1 MRFEFSKA
9 KLAVDYLI
17 LVVLLLCN
25 IIYQTDTLTTLT
37 CAWIVEVGATS
48 GFYYWKSKN
57 DNKMKIPVNVVKSLP
72 KQMREQVDLTQII
85 VAIIQSET
93 N

>member
-1 MRFEFSKA
+1 MKYEFSKV
-9 KLAVDYLI
+9 KLVVDYLI
-17 LVVLLLCN
+17 LVVLLVCN
-25 IIYQTDTLTTLT
+25 IIWPSDALTTIT

-72 KQMREQVDLTQII
+72 KSMREQVDLTEII